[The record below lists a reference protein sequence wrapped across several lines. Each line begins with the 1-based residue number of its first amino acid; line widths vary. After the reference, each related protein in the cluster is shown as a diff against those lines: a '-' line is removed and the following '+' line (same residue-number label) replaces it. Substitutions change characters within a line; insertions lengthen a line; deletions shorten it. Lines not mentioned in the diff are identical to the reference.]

1 LKLLADKEVVVA
13 NIAPMLGAIMG
24 ISKTPKGQD
33 KKRAAKPKT
42 YSVQSKKTHRVTKGE
57 GSVTEPVQ
65 QHGELASDKAPT
77 LPPSDHRKL
86 LKEDAKRSLRH
97 ATDSWV
103 SGHVTTKELQATHDR
118 ARHVLSGKRPMD
130 FKGPSGERKMKLR

>member
-1 LKLLADKEVVVA
+1 VA

-24 ISKTPKGQD
+24 VSKTPKGED

-57 GSVTEPVQ
+57 GSVTEPLQ
-65 QHGELASDKAPT
+65 QHGELSNSKEPVQVPT
-77 LPPSDHRKL
+77 DNKL
-86 LKEDAKRSLRH
+86 IRENAKSSLRH

-103 SGHVTTKELQATHDR
+103 SGHITTKEHKAVHER
-118 ARHVLSGKRPMD
+118 VKHVLSGKRPME
-130 FKGPSGERKMKLR
+130 FKGVSGEKKMKGLR

>member
-1 LKLLADKEVVVA
+1 VA

-42 YSVQSKKTHRVTKGE
+42 YSVQSKKTHRVTRGE
-57 GSVTEPVQ
+57 GSVTEPLQ
-65 QHGELASDKAPT
+65 QHGELASNKEPVQVPT
-77 LPPSDHRKL
+77 DNKL
-86 LKEDAKRSLRH
+86 IRENAKSSMRH
-97 ATDSWV
+97 VTDSWI
-103 SGHVTTKELQATHDR
+103 SGHVTTKELQAVHAR
-118 ARHVLSGKRPMD
+118 AKHVLSGKRPHE

>member
-1 LKLLADKEVVVA
+1 VAD
-13 NIAPMLGAIMG
+13 IAPMLGAILG

-57 GSVTEPVQ
+57 GSVTEPLQ
-65 QHGELASDKAPT
+65 QHGELASN
-77 LPPSDHRKL
+77 
-86 LKEDAKRSLRH
+86 KEPVAVLGEKKIMKENAKQALRH

-103 SGHVTTKELQATHDR
+103 SGHVSTKELKATHDR
-118 ARHVLSGKRPMD
+118 VKHVLSGKRPHE